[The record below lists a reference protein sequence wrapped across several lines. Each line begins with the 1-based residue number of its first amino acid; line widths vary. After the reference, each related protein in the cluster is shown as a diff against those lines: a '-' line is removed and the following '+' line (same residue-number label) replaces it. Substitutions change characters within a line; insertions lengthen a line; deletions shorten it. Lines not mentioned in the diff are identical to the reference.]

1 MAKRDEDTAGSTA
14 GAKRTRSTNRTRAAT
29 ATSTTATAPAGGY
42 PDKYSMRL
50 QMPGDDPV
58 VRAFAEAQGPRSLSP
73 AIRHLIHMW
82 VNEFGP
88 VSVVDLVLA
97 GVTVPRV
104 RSDVEA
110 GTAAG
115 VAAGTGVAGVA
126 GVAGAGTGLAP
137 QASWPEA
144 GPAGPGEQS
153 PGRDDDDDDEHDG
166 QGVLAD
172 QHLSEPEQRVPA
184 APPAPSAHDST
195 FGIPGMEDDSD
206 FGQEY
211 LAEPESAPAVSTAP
225 PVPVGRTGTGPR
237 RAADRAEDVFRG
249 R

>member
-14 GAKRTRSTNRTRAAT
+14 GAKRTRSTNRTGAAN

-115 VAAGTGVAGVA
+115 VAAG
-126 GVAGAGTGLAP
+126 AGAGLAP

-153 PGRDDDDDDEHDG
+153 PGFDDDDEHDG
-166 QGVLAD
+166 QDVLAD
-172 QHLSEPEQRVPA
+172 QHLSDPEQRVLA
-184 APPAPSAHDST
+184 APSAHDST

-206 FGQEY
+206 FDQEY
-211 LAEPESAPAVSTAP
+211 PAVSTAP
-225 PVPVGRTGTGPR
+225 PAPVGRTGTQPR

>member
-14 GAKRTRSTNRTRAAT
+14 GAKRTRSTNRTGAAN

-115 VAAGTGVAGVA
+115 VAAGAGVA
-126 GVAGAGTGLAP
+126 GAAGAGTGLAP

-153 PGRDDDDDDEHDG
+153 PGRDDGDDDEHDG
-166 QGVLAD
+166 QDVLAD
-172 QHLSEPEQRVPA
+172 QHLSDPEQRVLA
-184 APPAPSAHDST
+184 APSAHDST

-206 FGQEY
+206 FDQEY
-211 LAEPESAPAVSTAP
+211 LAEPESVPAVSTAP
-225 PVPVGRTGTGPR
+225 QAPVGRTGTGPR

>member
-1 MAKRDEDTAGSTA
+1 
-14 GAKRTRSTNRTRAAT
+14 
-29 ATSTTATAPAGGY
+29 
-42 PDKYSMRL
+42 MRL

-115 VAAGTGVAGVA
+115 VAAGAGV
-126 GVAGAGTGLAP
+126 GTGLAP
-137 QASWPEA
+137 QASWPET
-144 GPAGPGEQS
+144 GPVGPGEQS

-166 QGVLAD
+166 QDVLSD
-172 QHLSEPEQRVPA
+172 QHLSDPEQRVLPA
-184 APPAPSAHDST
+184 PSAPSAHDST

-211 LAEPESAPAVSTAP
+211 LAEPESVPAP
-225 PVPVGRTGTGPR
+225 PAPVGRTGTQPR

>member
-1 MAKRDEDTAGSTA
+1 MTKRDEDTAGSTA
-14 GAKRTRSTNRTRAAT
+14 GAKKTRSTTRAGAT
-29 ATSTTATAPAGGY
+29 GAAGSTGTTGTAPAGGY

-88 VSVVDLVLA
+88 VSVVDLVLS

-110 GTAAG
+110 G
-115 VAAGTGVAGVA
+115 VAGTGAGA
-126 GVAGAGTGLAP
+126 AGAGAGAGLAP

-144 GPAGPGEQS
+144 GSGGSTEPGD
-153 PGRDDDDDDEHDG
+153 GFDDADRADDEYD
-166 QGVLAD
+166 D
-172 QHLSEPEQRVPA
+172 QHVQHLPEPGQRVPTEA
-184 APPAPSAHDST
+184 PAPDST
-195 FGIPGMEDDSD
+195 FGIPGMDDD
-206 FGQEY
+206 PEFLGEQEY
-211 LAEPESAPAVSTAP
+211 PAEPEPASVPAP
-225 PVPVGRTGTGPR
+225 RTQPR

>member
-14 GAKRTRSTNRTRAAT
+14 GAKRTRSTNRTGAAN

-115 VAAGTGVAGVA
+115 
-126 GVAGAGTGLAP
+126 AGAGTGLAP

-153 PGRDDDDDDEHDG
+153 PGRDQDDDDEPDG
-166 QGVLAD
+166 QDVLAD

-184 APPAPSAHDST
+184 TPSAPSAHDST

-206 FGQEY
+206 LGQEY
-211 LAEPESAPAVSTAP
+211 PAEPESVPAVSTAP
-225 PVPVGRTGTGPR
+225 PAPVGRTGTGPR